1 MEKSDSDLW
10 CVLNRR
16 MVAKTI
22 SELHYE
28 ECILPEENGNA
39 FGLRLKSGVQY
50 QFNAWLTLWGQLRV
64 NHNSLLRNGKSVDC
78 AAQFF
83 VDARQELE
91 LTDIILGN
99 LLEECYQT
107 LAGDMNSWRLKNGVS
122 ARQLAQMDVDA
133 MQPYLDGHPKAVLNK
148 GRIGWGLDALEQ
160 YAPEANQPIQL
171 RWLAVR
177 KSLVK
182 MGTQYPDAINRMVAD
197 AMSADE
203 LSVQNSIAESLG
215 VSGDNWITIPVH
227 PWQWQKV
234 IQIQYQAWI
243 SRGDLVD
250 LGVRGHN
257 FLPLQSIRTLANVTE
272 PQAHNVKMPL
282 TILNTSCYRGIPGK
296 YIEVGAALSQWL
308 SDVCE
313 SDPLLYDSQTVVLKE
328 PLGVHVP
335 HPLYEQI
342 ESAPYRYNET
352 LGVIWRESMQ
362 SKLKTGERAMLVAAL
377 LQADNHG
384 YTIVESLIRESG
396 LPAKL
401 WLERYF
407 QAVVIPLYHLMCCYG
422 IGLVAHG
429 QNLTLVVE
437 SGVPKR
443 LALKDLQG
451 DLRIVDEDF
460 PELISLPGNI
470 KQVLTRLPAAYLL
483 HDLQT
488 GHFVTVL
495 RYFSALLQEQKLI
508 SESVFYQVLASVIKE
523 YQLSYPQ
530 LQPRFRQFDL
540 LTDKIKRVCINR
552 VRFKQG
558 YGDSDERPLPTL
570 GSDIP
575 NPLVVASQYLEKEP
589 S

>member
-460 PELISLPGNI
+460 PELESLPGNI

-488 GHFVTVL
+488 GHFITVL

-575 NPLVVASQYLEKEP
+575 NPLVIASQYLEKEP